1 MNLYTEAMDIAK
13 EALENAEGCFDT
25 AQDYLHQTC
34 DSHAIS
40 IYHANAIQ
48 FCATNDTSAGEQYL
62 EDCGGIAQ
70 EGDSFGNIACRI
82 AFATLLVAAQDA
94 LCELQD
100 EAEDAA

>member
-1 MNLYTEAMDIAK
+1 MNLYTEAMEIAK

-25 AQDYLHQTC
+25 AQDYLHETC
-34 DSHAIS
+34 DGHAIS
-40 IYHANAIQ
+40 IYYNKAIQ
-48 FCATNDTSAGEQYL
+48 FCADQNTSRGEEWL
-62 EDCGGIAQ
+62 EDCGGISQ

-100 EAEDAA
+100 AAEEAA